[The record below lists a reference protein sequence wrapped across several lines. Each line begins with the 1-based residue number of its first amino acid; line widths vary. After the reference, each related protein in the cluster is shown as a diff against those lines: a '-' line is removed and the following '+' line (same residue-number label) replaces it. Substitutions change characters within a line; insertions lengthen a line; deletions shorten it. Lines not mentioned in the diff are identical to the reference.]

1 MTHVLL
7 QQPRP
12 AKAHVICSS
21 LLLSWC
27 FSFCNIIRNGCLAV
41 PLPNQ
46 VSSWDSWDFTNTGH
60 CKVIHLH
67 KSPGAYSHMFQNK
80 PEKSQNG
87 TGHDDLAKKIGQKSS
102 KGASYL
108 TSVGPMD
115 PKNSTCL
122 LLKEWEKE
130 NIRIHINASSA
141 AASASSVAS
150 ASASASLAW
159 GFYSWSRATCRLR
172 KKKVPKS
179 SFSTTS
185 ANMCNPC
192 FSTYPGATSHV
203 YICVLYNTKSP
214 QEEPRHIS
222 SAAACFLAGASASAT
237 SSEAGS
243 WQWSYAI
250 ECQVE
255 LVESV
260 SIPPTHTTTH
270 TYIYI
275 YNPSS

>member
-141 AASASSVAS
+141 AAAASSVAS

-172 KKKVPKS
+172 KKKCPNHHSPQLLQTCATHVSQPIQAQPVMYMRAIQHKIS
-179 SFSTTS
+179 SRRAKTHFICSS
-185 ANMCNPC
+185 LLLSWC
-192 FSTYPGATSHV
+192 FSFCNVFRSGLLAMELT
-203 YICVLYNTKSP
+203 P
-214 QEEPRHIS
+214 Q
-222 SAAACFLAGASASAT
+222 T
-237 SSEAGS
+237 SS
-243 WQWSYAI
+243 
-250 ECQVE
+250 
-255 LVESV
+255 
-260 SIPPTHTTTH
+260 
-270 TYIYI
+270 
-275 YNPSS
+275 